1 MDTMKRLNTRV
12 QSIKRWVGENWRR
25 TLIYGGG
32 AVLGLLL
39 VVQIFYPSDRV
50 VPFTKIETV
59 SVGGWLKKDASWELD
74 RQYEVKKVQLFF
86 GDSKTPYREIVSADI
101 GLKTDNLPRVES
113 AGYSWWMRLIP
124 TSLFWAHMTL
134 PSTPPSY
141 HSDSKRVAQYIS
153 KELGES
159 CDVAPKNA
167 SFVAKEGK
175 LTLVESEKGGTCKR
189 EDVDKQL
196 LAVKP
201 TLSQSTTARVPMKTI
216 APEITDDAANAVIK
230 KVTERLGEGVGLR
243 AGDVTVS
250 LPAAEVASWV
260 DPVADGKVLQAV
272 VNPERASTKLNKDAA
287 PKVAR
292 AAGVSKVSTMDFV
305 ETSRQDG
312 AKGQAMDL
320 DATVRNITDFLQTK
334 AESANVAV
342 RVVQPKIEYSR
353 SYSPTDTGL
362 SALLQQYAES
372 HPGTYGVSLV
382 ELSGQ
387 RRRAAYQ
394 DTKQFRTASTYK
406 LFVAYSTLKRVESGV
421 WKWSDAVSGG
431 RNLEKC
437 FDDMIVKSDNPCAEA
452 LLTKIGF
459 RAITDEMK
467 SIGLTGTSFLGDIPL
482 TTAGDLSTFNAS
494 LESGQL
500 LSADSRTRLLG
511 AMKRNIYRQGIPAGT
526 SSQVADKVGFLDGLL
541 HDAAIIYTPSGPVVL
556 SIMTDG
562 SSWATIADLTKQIEA
577 LRAR

>member
-1 MDTMKRLNTRV
+1 M
-12 QSIKRWVGENWRR
+12 
-25 TLIYGGG
+25 
-32 AVLGLLL
+32 
-39 VVQIFYPSDRV
+39 
-50 VPFTKIETV
+50 
-59 SVGGWLKKDASWELD
+59 
-74 RQYEVKKVQLFF
+74 
-86 GDSKTPYREIVSADI
+86 
-101 GLKTDNLPRVES
+101 
-113 AGYSWWMRLIP
+113 
-124 TSLFWAHMTL
+124 
-134 PSTPPSY
+134 
-141 HSDSKRVAQYIS
+141 
-153 KELGES
+153 
-159 CDVAPKNA
+159 
-167 SFVAKEGK
+167 
-175 LTLVESEKGGTCKR
+175 
-189 EDVDKQL
+189 
-196 LAVKP
+196 
-201 TLSQSTTARVPMKTI
+201 
-216 APEITDDAANAVIK
+216 
-230 KVTERLGEGVGLR
+230 
-243 AGDVTVS
+243 
-250 LPAAEVASWV
+250 
-260 DPVADGKVLQAV
+260 
-272 VNPERASTKLNKDAA
+272 
-287 PKVAR
+287 
-292 AAGVSKVSTMDFV
+292 
-305 ETSRQDG
+305 
-312 AKGQAMDL
+312 
-320 DATVRNITDFLQTK
+320 
-334 AESANVAV
+334 AV

-541 HDAAIIYTPSGPVVL
+541 HDAAIIYTPSGPAVL